1 MQQTRL
7 TQWIGRASG
16 ITALLCLLNGCGSFA
31 FYEDTKVAIAIKV
44 DPKAPD
50 PVEISAAYKES
61 VFALVPVG
69 RDASNP
75 ESPILVVG
83 PVLSDFDVRFGVNAG
98 AARNR
103 NNDFLYA
110 AITHGVATGEAAR
123 LLASRSIGSDQ
134 PRRMVLIAF
143 LRQLSETDIKTAA
156 GALSLGGIGS
166 ADAVTLRRRTI
177 EAVYSI
183 PSSDLG
189 QIENALAKTKF
200 SVPFIPWKPQG

>member
-1 MQQTRL
+1 MRQTRL
-7 TQWIGRASG
+7 TKWIGRVSG
-16 ITALLCLLNGCGSFA
+16 IISWLCLLNGCGSFA
-31 FYEDTKVAIAIKV
+31 FYEDTKVAIAIKI

-69 RDASNP
+69 RDNSNP
-75 ESPILVVG
+75 ESPILFVG

-98 AARNR
+98 VRRDRND
-103 NNDFLYA
+103 NFLYV
-110 AITHGVATGEAAR
+110 AITHGVATGRAATV
-123 LLASRSIGSDQ
+123 LASRSIGSDQ
-134 PRRMVLIAF
+134 ARRMVLIAF

-156 GALSLGGIGS
+156 AALNLGGIGS
-166 ADAVTLRRRTI
+166 ADGVTLRRRSI

-189 QIENALAKTKF
+189 QVENALEKTKF
-200 SVPFIPWKPQG
+200 SVPFTPWKG